1 MAESISEINCAESVT
16 IAQVAD
22 LYTQLL
28 MALAEG
34 QAIQINLGE
43 IERIDTAVIQLFY
56 SFYRDAQLQGLVV
69 IWSNPS
75 QLFCDAV
82 DRLGIKEFYAQ

>member
-1 MAESISEINCAESVT
+1 MAESIVEINCAESVT

-22 LYTQLL
+22 LYAQLL
-28 MALAEG
+28 MAIAEG
-34 QAIQINLGE
+34 QAIQINLSD

-56 SFYRDAQLQGLVV
+56 SFSRNAQLQGLVV

-75 QLFCDAV
+75 QLFCEAV
-82 DRLGIKEFYAQ
+82 DRLGIKAFYAQ

>member
-1 MAESISEINCAESVT
+1 MAESIVEINCAESVT

-22 LYTQLL
+22 LYAQLL
-28 MALAEG
+28 MAMAEG
-34 QAIQINLGE
+34 QAIQINLSD

-56 SFYRDAQLQGLVV
+56 SFSRNAQLQGLVV

-75 QLFCDAV
+75 QLFCEAV
-82 DRLGIKEFYAQ
+82 DRLGIKAFYAQ

>member
-1 MAESISEINCAESVT
+1 MAESIVEINCAESVI

-22 LYTQLL
+22 LYAQLL
-28 MALAEG
+28 MAMAEG
-34 QAIQINLGE
+34 QAIQINLSD

-56 SFYRDAQLQGLVV
+56 SFSRDAQLQGLVV

-75 QLFCDAV
+75 QLFCEAV
-82 DRLGIKEFYAQ
+82 DRLGIKAFYAQ

>member
-1 MAESISEINCAESVT
+1 MAESIIEINCAESVT

-22 LYTQLL
+22 LYAQFL
-28 MALAEG
+28 MSMAEG
-34 QAIQINLGE
+34 RAIQINLSD

-56 SFYRDAQLQGLVV
+56 SFSRDAQLQGLVV

-75 QLFCDAV
+75 QLFCEAV
-82 DRLGIKEFYAQ
+82 DRLGIKAFYAQ

>member
-1 MAESISEINCAESVT
+1 MADSISEINCAESVT

-22 LYTQLL
+22 IYAQLL
-28 MALAEG
+28 MAMAEG
-34 QAIQINLGE
+34 QAIQINLGQ

-56 SFYRDAQLQGLVV
+56 AFYRDAQLQGLVI

-82 DRLGIKEFYAQ
+82 DRLGIKAFYAQ

>member
-1 MAESISEINCAESVT
+1 MAESIVEINCAESVT

-22 LYTQLL
+22 LYAQLL
-28 MALAEG
+28 MAMAEG
-34 QAIQINLGE
+34 QAIQINLSD

-56 SFYRDAQLQGLVV
+56 SFSRNVQLQGLVV

-75 QLFCDAV
+75 QLFCEAV
-82 DRLGIKEFYAQ
+82 DRLGIKAFYAQ

>member
-1 MAESISEINCAESVT
+1 MAESIVEINCAESVT

-22 LYTQLL
+22 LYAQLL
-28 MALAEG
+28 MAMAEG
-34 QAIQINLGE
+34 QAIQINLSD

-56 SFYRDAQLQGLVV
+56 SFSRDAQLQGLVV

-75 QLFCDAV
+75 QLFCEAV
-82 DRLGIKEFYAQ
+82 DRLGIKAFYAQ